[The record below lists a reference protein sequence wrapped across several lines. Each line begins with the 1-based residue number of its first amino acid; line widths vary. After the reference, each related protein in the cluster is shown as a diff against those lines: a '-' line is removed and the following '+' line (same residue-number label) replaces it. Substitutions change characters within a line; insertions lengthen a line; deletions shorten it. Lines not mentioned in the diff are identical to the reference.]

1 MSALDHYLSKST
13 AIAYSVEESRIL
25 WEQAKAELAALR
37 AVEEAA
43 RAIRGG
49 ISGDF
54 ASVFPLLVIRFE
66 EALAALDKDRKP
78 T

>member
-1 MSALDHYLSKST
+1 VSALDHYLSKST

>member
-43 RAIRGG
+43 RR
-49 ISGDF
+49 
-54 ASVFPLLVIRFE
+54 FPAVVTVDQFDAAKDKLDA
-66 EALAALDKDRKP
+66 ALAALDKARKP
-78 T
+78 A